1 MILVET
7 SLIWEVFDMPKDLN
21 FFKTPS
27 RIIVSK
33 LKELF
38 SLQKWLLYFCN
49 IKVLG
54 SSPTTGSIPL
64 AKSVS

>member
-7 SLIWEVFDMPKDLN
+7 SLIWEVFDMSNDLN

-27 RIIVSK
+27 SIIVSK

-38 SLQKWLLYFCN
+38 SLQKWLLYFYN

>member
-7 SLIWEVFDMPKDLN
+7 SLIWEVFDMSNDLN

-27 RIIVSK
+27 SIIVSK

-49 IKVLG
+49 ITVLG

-64 AKSVS
+64 SKSVS